1 MLGPSATPELTWAKE
16 LLRETDLR
24 HYKICYLVG
33 FPSEVTGARTFK
45 RNAGQTMTGYR
56 RANRDLDV

>member
-16 LLRETDLR
+16 LLREMDLR

-33 FPSEVTGARTFK
+33 FLSEVTAARTFK
-45 RNAGQTMTGYR
+45 RITGQTMMDFRG
-56 RANRDLDV
+56 AHRDMNG